1 MKETKMSLE
10 SIDPVEYG
18 KLISKVES
26 LEKKIDKMETALDEL
41 LALANKGRGGFWA
54 GMMIAS
60 LIGAVISYVS
70 RMMMSHG

>member
-1 MKETKMSLE
+1 MSFE
-10 SIDPVEYG
+10 PIDPVEYG

-26 LEKKIDKMETALDEL
+26 LEKKIDKMENALDEL

-60 LIGAVISYVS
+60 LVGAVISYIS
-70 RMMMSHG
+70 RAFVGH

>member
-1 MKETKMSLE
+1 MSE
-10 SIDPVEYG
+10 PIDPVEYG

-70 RMMMSHG
+70 RMMMMSH

>member
-1 MKETKMSLE
+1 MSE
-10 SIDPVEYG
+10 PIDPVEYG

-26 LEKKIDKMETALDEL
+26 LEKKIDKMESALDEL

-60 LIGAVISYVS
+60 LIGAVISYIS
-70 RMMMSHG
+70 RYILGH

>member
-1 MKETKMSLE
+1 VEIIMT
-10 SIDPVEYG
+10 IDPIEYG
-18 KLISKVES
+18 KLISTVAA
-26 LEKKIDKMETALDEL
+26 LEKKIDKMEISLEEL

-70 RMMMSHG
+70 GYILGH

>member
-1 MKETKMSLE
+1 MNDV
-10 SIDPVEYG
+10 IDPVEYG
-18 KLISKVES
+18 KLISKVDS

-60 LIGAVISYVS
+60 LLGAVISYVS
-70 RMMMSHG
+70 RAMLGH

>member
-1 MKETKMSLE
+1 MSNET
-10 SIDPVEYG
+10 IDPVEYG

-60 LIGAVISYVS
+60 LIGAVISYVY
-70 RMMMSHG
+70 RAMIGH

>member
-1 MKETKMSLE
+1 MTDI
-10 SIDPVEYG
+10 IDPVEYG

-26 LEKKIDKMETALDEL
+26 LEKKIDKMETALEEL

-60 LIGAVISYVS
+60 LIGAVISYIS
-70 RMMMSHG
+70 RAMIGH

>member
-1 MKETKMSLE
+1 MSE
-10 SIDPVEYG
+10 PIDPVEYG

-26 LEKKIDKMETALDEL
+26 LEKKIDKMENALDEL

-70 RMMMSHG
+70 RMMMSH

>member
-1 MKETKMSLE
+1 MNDI
-10 SIDPVEYG
+10 IDPVEYG

-26 LEKKIDKMETALDEL
+26 LEKKIDKMENALEEL

-60 LIGAVISYVS
+60 LIGAVISYIS
-70 RMMMSHG
+70 RAMIGH

>member
-1 MKETKMSLE
+1 MNDI
-10 SIDPVEYG
+10 IDPVEYG

-26 LEKKIDKMETALDEL
+26 LEKKIDKMETALEEL

-60 LIGAVISYVS
+60 LIGAVISYLS
-70 RMMMSHG
+70 RSFVGH